1 MKQTVL
7 KQMEQELNEYRELL
21 VSGKFTAEEIVEQ
34 SYQFVVKQSLYYIFE
49 NHNTS
54 KLSADEWK
62 WLHSQEHILDY
73 LYQLWMNNDSDLT
86 EEFALIIHNELN
98 LDMEVHKNE

>member
-1 MKQTVL
+1 MKEKVL
-7 KQMEQELNEYRELL
+7 KQMELQLKEYRERL

-34 SYQFVVKQSLYYIFE
+34 SYQFVVKQSLYYVFE

-54 KLSADEWK
+54 KLTVDEWE
-62 WLHSQEHILDY
+62 WLYRQEHILDY
-73 LYQLWMNNDSDLT
+73 LYQLWMNNDSDLI

-98 LDMEVHKNE
+98 LDMEEHKNE